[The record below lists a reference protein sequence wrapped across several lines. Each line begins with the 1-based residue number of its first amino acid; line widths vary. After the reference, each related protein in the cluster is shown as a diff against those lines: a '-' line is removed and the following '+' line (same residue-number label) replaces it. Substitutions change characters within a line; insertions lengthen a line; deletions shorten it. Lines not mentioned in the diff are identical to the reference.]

1 MKALPPASLNRRLLR
16 WSLSEIRHGQ
26 LWLGDCCANLNHCLD
41 FCINRARAAYGT
53 SDCETR
59 A

>member
-26 LWLGDCCANLNHCLD
+26 LWPVTVALTLIIASI